1 MKLFLTNQNL
11 NKHLEYFK
19 TKAVMNY
26 DKKQLT
32 EKVTIQEIETT
43 KSLNEIDLE
52 FFFNYE
58 IFPKNIMSFRTQWN
72 DENRKME
79 IGDSIAQQTNIPP
92 IPNFS
97 QKIIFGVRINEIID
111 DANRKG
117 FSYETL
123 DGHVEKG
130 ISIFTIEEINHK
142 IFFKIHTFSK
152 PGNILSK
159 LVGPIISIPYQTF
172 CTKKAMKNVA
182 EKLRINKIIS

>member
-19 TKAVMNY
+19 TKTVMNY

-32 EKVTIQEIETT
+32 EKVTIQEIETR
-43 KSLNEIDLE
+43 KNINEIDLE

-92 IPNFS
+92 ILNFS

-130 ISIFTIEEINHK
+130 ISIFTIEEVNHK
-142 IFFKIHTFSK
+142 VIFKIHTFSK

-159 LVGPIISIPYQTF
+159 LVGPIISIPYQTY
-172 CTKKAMKNVA
+172 CTKKAMKNVT
-182 EKLRINKIIS
+182 EKIKNQ